1 MGKGLAL
8 FSLFAF
14 SLTAFAQDVT
24 PQGSLTSKM
33 GLDQRYSSQVP
44 LSATFKTQDGKDV
57 TMRDMLQGR
66 PVVLLCMF
74 FGCNGVC
81 RLEVESLFK
90 TLEKDKNLRPGR
102 DFELVLL
109 SIKPTETPAMAKD
122 KIQQILQAYRVPSG
136 TDGVTGLVGDLKNI
150 RSVTDSV
157 GFRYSYDPE
166 TELINHPAGL
176 IFLDKN
182 GVVRG
187 YMYGAQFPTDVLAK
201 NVEAAGKEIQGVKP
215 ELILLGCVMVDPVT
229 GKKTIVIERLMM
241 VLGTMTALTLAGSIF
256 YMSKKYRVSGASE
269 V

>member
-1 MGKGLAL
+1 
-8 FSLFAF
+8 
-14 SLTAFAQDVT
+14 
-24 PQGSLTSKM
+24 M
-33 GLDQRYSSQVP
+33 GLDQRYNAQVP
-44 LSATFKTQDGKDV
+44 LSATFKDQEGKDV
-57 TMRDMLQGR
+57 TVQDLLHGR

-90 TLEKDKNLRPGR
+90 TLEKDKHLAPGR
-102 DFELVLL
+102 DFDLVLL
-109 SIKPTETPAMAKD
+109 SIKPTETPKVAKE
-122 KIQQILQAYRVPSG
+122 KIEQVLQAYRIPTG
-136 TDGVTGLVGDLKNI
+136 EQGVIGLTGNLDQI
-150 RSVTDSV
+150 RSVTNAV

-176 IFLDKN
+176 IVLDKN

-229 GKKTIVIERLMM
+229 GKKTLVIERLMM
-241 VLGTMTALTLAGSIF
+241 VLGCMTALTLAGSIF
-256 YMSKKYRVSGASE
+256 YMSKKYRAPIQS
-269 V
+269 